1 MTNHARITLGTNAFT
16 VIRTVATAVPALAI
30 TYVDGSGQHT
40 TSFES
45 GVGTQLGQSPV
56 EVTAMTIR

>member
-1 MTNHARITLGTNAFT
+1 M
-16 VIRTVATAVPALAI
+16 IRTVATAVPALAI